1 MAANH
6 NNSSGEPWFPL
17 SGSTDL
23 NWTKNLPS
31 ETEDEKLA
39 PTKGVTIQRTISV
52 NASDQNQL
60 DVAYTTNSGAPVAIT
75 LNASLVPQALS
86 WCP

>member
-1 MAANH
+1 MVSAVREH
-6 NNSSGEPWFPL
+6 NPEL
-17 SGSTDL
+17 DQ
-23 NWTKNLPS
+23 NLPS
-31 ETEDEKLA
+31 GTEDEKLA

-60 DVAYTTNSGAPVAIT
+60 DDAYTTNSSAPVAVT